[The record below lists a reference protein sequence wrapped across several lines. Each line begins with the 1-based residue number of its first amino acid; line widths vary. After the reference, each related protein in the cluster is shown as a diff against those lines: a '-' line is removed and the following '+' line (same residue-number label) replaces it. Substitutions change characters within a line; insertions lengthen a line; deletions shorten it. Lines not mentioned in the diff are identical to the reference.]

1 MIFKVHLS
9 RLRPKSWNKFDIAC
23 LSNVTKKFS
32 GAEIEEV
39 IIEAMHTA
47 FSENREFTFMDVMES
62 ITQFVPLAYTSQEK
76 IQSLQDW
83 AAAGK
88 VRLASTVEEIK

>member
-1 MIFKVHLS
+1 
-9 RLRPKSWNKFDIAC
+9 
-23 LSNVTKKFS
+23 
-32 GAEIEEV
+32 
-39 IIEAMHTA
+39 
-47 FSENREFTFMDVMES
+47 MDVMES